1 MIDALIRARY
11 GSFLVVLAL
20 LAGLLAFGKHVQYE
34 QSITSFFAEGDPD
47 VLAYQTTSDLFGN
60 DNLVFIAYDDPDL
73 LTPNGMDRVAEL
85 AGAVGPARIDGVLS
99 VQSID
104 AMPLLW
110 EIDDK
115 LVQLESLPPFLK
127 RAALAAARSMVKTVG
142 QPGSVFTVGGAIHKA
157 DARGLAAL
165 KARLLDHPLFRGT
178 VIDDHG
184 EGTTTALVVRL
195 KGMADLDPKAVV
207 RDLRLAADSFAERHH
222 LNRPALVGP
231 PVLLADGFTSIE
243 LDGRRLAVVGM
254 LLIGL
259 VTLTMTWSLWWSV
272 VPILAGWVVWL
283 AAETIMASLG
293 LRLSLSGGPLV
304 AQIIVLTMPAAS
316 HLASH
321 FRDELRGSA
330 DRLHAA
336 RHTLRVVSAPI
347 LWCAVTGAIGYGAL
361 VTSNVVPIRQF
372 GLILGVCTLT
382 AAVLTM
388 LISPVAMRPPFRLEI
403 TVRPGSTSR
412 LSTVLN
418 QITVWV
424 ERHPLP
430 IVVSALAIALPLT
443 LGMFRLQYE
452 SNYINAFEPRTR
464 IVQDYRT
471 IEARLG
477 GIGVVSLVV
486 PSGKKITPETI
497 RSYERLDD
505 QILDLRQGDGERA
518 VSHVLSLAT
527 VLDPE
532 GRLAALPPE
541 QFADALATKLEL
553 IELSPQADLLGN
565 FWNPEGGWARMM
577 MRVSERQP
585 APVKEATFA
594 QGLALVRSQEFFG
607 PRSYLTGLS
616 FLLTQTTRGV
626 MATSWTTFLWTA
638 ASILLMLTIA
648 FGGPKLASLALL
660 PTLLAVGLVLG
671 LSGWLGVKL
680 DIATALVASVALGL
694 SVDDTFHCL
703 LQFRRLRRELP
714 FREALLASYA
724 VSGPGVLLSSL
735 AVALGFAVL
744 RFSEFVPFSNFGAMV
759 GVATLGSSLGN
770 LLLLPACLA
779 LGHRWSERPA
789 REVSS
794 PVEVETP

>member
-1 MIDALIRARY
+1 
-11 GSFLVVLAL
+11 
-20 LAGLLAFGKHVQYE
+20 
-34 QSITSFFAEGDPD
+34 
-47 VLAYQTTSDLFGN
+47 
-60 DNLVFIAYDDPDL
+60 
-73 LTPNGMDRVAEL
+73 
-85 AGAVGPARIDGVLS
+85 
-99 VQSID
+99 
-104 AMPLLW
+104 
-110 EIDDK
+110 
-115 LVQLESLPPFLK
+115 
-127 RAALAAARSMVKTVG
+127 
-142 QPGSVFTVGGAIHKA
+142 
-157 DARGLAAL
+157 
-165 KARLLDHPLFRGT
+165 
-178 VIDDHG
+178 
-184 EGTTTALVVRL
+184 
-195 KGMADLDPKAVV
+195 VV

-222 LNRPALVGP
+222 FNRPALVGP

-243 LDGRRLAVVGM
+243 LDGRRLAIVGM

-283 AAETIMASLG
+283 AAEAIMASLG

-336 RHTLRVVSAPI
+336 KHTLRVVSAPI

-388 LISPVAMRPPFRLEI
+388 LISPVAMKPPFRMEI
-403 TVRPGSTSR
+403 TVRPGSTSKI
-412 LSTVLN
+412 STVLN
-418 QITVWV
+418 WITEWV

-430 IVVSALAIALPLT
+430 IVVGALAIALPLT
-443 LGMFRLQYE
+443 LGMLRLDYE
-452 SNYINAFEPRTR
+452 SNYINAFKPDSR
-464 IVQDYRT
+464 IVQDYRA
-471 IEARLG
+471 IETRLG

-486 PSGKKITPETI
+486 PSGQEITPETI
-497 RSYERLDD
+497 RTYERLDD
-505 QILDLRQGDGERA
+505 QILDLRQADGKRA

-532 GRLAALPPE
+532 GLLAALPPD
-541 QFADALATKLEL
+541 QFADALAAKLEL
-553 IELSPQADLLGN
+553 IKLSPQSDLLGN
-565 FWNPEGGWARMM
+565 FWNPEGGWARLM

-594 QGLALVRSQEFFG
+594 GGLGLVRSQAYFG

-616 FLLTQTTRGV
+616 FLLTQTTKGV

-638 ASILLMLTIA
+638 ASILLMLAIA

-770 LLLLPACLA
+770 LILLPACLT
-779 LGHRWSERPA
+779 LGHRWSERLASKAP
-789 REVSS
+789 S
-794 PVEVETP
+794 PLEVESPLSAE

>member
-1 MIDALIRARY
+1 
-11 GSFLVVLAL
+11 
-20 LAGLLAFGKHVQYE
+20 
-34 QSITSFFAEGDPD
+34 
-47 VLAYQTTSDLFGN
+47 
-60 DNLVFIAYDDPDL
+60 
-73 LTPNGMDRVAEL
+73 
-85 AGAVGPARIDGVLS
+85 
-99 VQSID
+99 
-104 AMPLLW
+104 
-110 EIDDK
+110 
-115 LVQLESLPPFLK
+115 
-127 RAALAAARSMVKTVG
+127 
-142 QPGSVFTVGGAIHKA
+142 
-157 DARGLAAL
+157 
-165 KARLLDHPLFRGT
+165 
-178 VIDDHG
+178 
-184 EGTTTALVVRL
+184 
-195 KGMADLDPKAVV
+195 
-207 RDLRLAADSFAERHH
+207 
-222 LNRPALVGP
+222 
-231 PVLLADGFTSIE
+231 
-243 LDGRRLAVVGM
+243 
-254 LLIGL
+254 
-259 VTLTMTWSLWWSV
+259 
-272 VPILAGWVVWL
+272 
-283 AAETIMASLG
+283 
-293 LRLSLSGGPLV
+293 
-304 AQIIVLTMPAAS
+304 
-316 HLASH
+316 
-321 FRDELRGSA
+321 
-330 DRLHAA
+330 
-336 RHTLRVVSAPI
+336 
-347 LWCAVTGAIGYGAL
+347 
-361 VTSNVVPIRQF
+361 
-372 GLILGVCTLT
+372 
-382 AAVLTM
+382 M

-403 TVRPGSTSR
+403 AVRPGSTSR

-430 IVVSALAIALPLT
+430 IVLGALAIALPLT
-443 LGMFRLQYE
+443 LGMFRLEYE
-452 SNYINAFEPRTR
+452 SNYINAFEPGTR

-471 IEARLG
+471 IESRLG

-486 PSGKKITPETI
+486 PSGQEITPETI
-497 RSYERLDD
+497 RAYERLDD
-505 QILDLRQGDGERA
+505 QILDLRQADGQRS

-565 FWNPEGGWARMM
+565 FWNPEGGWARLM

-594 QGLALVRSQEFFG
+594 EGLALVRSQEFFG

-648 FGGPKLASLALL
+648 FGGPRLAALALL

-703 LQFRRLRRELP
+703 LQFRRLRRDLP

-789 REVSS
+789 REVPL
-794 PVEVETP
+794 PVEAESP